1 MFIDKLMNEFGYSEM
16 YEWSELF
23 KYDIVPYG
31 RFVTFD
37 DNDPGKIRL
46 GHISDYII
54 GVTTI
59 NTVCTSDNP
68 KEWQGKYLCNEYGD
82 CFLQEKNKAVA
93 TRTWDEELEFPY
105 IATVKET
112 EVVPVI
118 NDEYDSSKEYKKRTD
133 RPEWIRVNL
142 LGKCIVEDNGECQ
155 PGKFCTVGE
164 NGIAYPTDTS
174 YGMPYVNKWYVL
186 GRLTE
191 KTIMIFFK

>member
-37 DNDPGKIRL
+37 NNDPGKIKL
-46 GHISDYII
+46 GNLGDYII

-68 KEWQGKYLCNEYGD
+68 EEWQGKYLCNEYGD
-82 CFLQEKNKAVA
+82 CFLQENNIAVA
-93 TRTWDEELEFPY
+93 QNKFDDKLEMRY
-105 IATVKET
+105 IATVKDKEII
-112 EVVPVI
+112 PVI

-186 GRLTE
+186 ARLTE